1 MLNINADICRLRAM
15 EPSDIE
21 TMYLWENDPEVWRVG
36 GTTAPVSLERLAR
49 FVAEQDYDIYAS
61 RQMRLVVEAE
71 GVAVGSVDI
80 LDFDP
85 QHLRF
90 GIGILI
96 YAPEHRRMG
105 YARAT
110 IKAIKRYAR
119 ETLCL
124 KQLWAS
130 VAADNAAS
138 IALFEGCGFEL
149 CGRRKA
155 WLRRTEG
162 YVDQLEYQC
171 LLIAEK

>member
-1 MLNINADICRLRAM
+1 M

-21 TMYLWENDPEVWRVG
+21 AMYLWENDPEVWRVG

-49 FVAEQDYDIYAS
+49 FVAEQDYDIYAT
-61 RQMRLVVEAE
+61 RQLRLVVEAE

-96 YAPEHRRMG
+96 YSAEHRRMG

-110 IKAIKRYAR
+110 IEAIKRYAR

-124 KQLWAS
+124 KQIWAS
-130 VAADNAAS
+130 VAADNEAS

-149 CGRRKA
+149 CSRRKA
-155 WLRRTEG
+155 WLRRAEG
-162 YVDQLEYQC
+162 YIDQLEYQC
-171 LLIAEK
+171 LLIAAK